1 MRILVVSDNH
11 GRMGNFLT
19 IYEKVKPV
27 DMVIHLGDTEG
38 TEDEIEEAIDCPFY
52 AVAGN
57 NDFYTTL
64 PREQEIQ
71 IGKYKALLCH
81 GHYYRVSFTNQ
92 MLAEAARQRGCT
104 LAFYGHIHRP
114 VIDRQ
119 EGVTLVNPGSINLPR
134 QENRKPSYVMM
145 DIDRQGEAHFTMCY
159 L

>member
-1 MRILVVSDNH
+1 MRVLIVSDNH

-19 IYEKVKPV
+19 VYDKVKPV

-38 TEDEIEEAIDCPFY
+38 TEDEIAEAIDCPLY

-57 NDFYTTL
+57 NDFYTYL
-64 PREQEIQ
+64 PREQEIM
-71 IGKYKALLCH
+71 IGKHKAFLCH
-81 GHYYRVSFTNQ
+81 GHYYRVSFTTQ
-92 MLAEAARQRGCT
+92 VLAEEARRRDCS

-114 VIDRQ
+114 VIEYRD
-119 EGVTLVNPGSINLPR
+119 GVTIVNPGSLNLPR

-145 DIDRQGEAHFTMCY
+145 DLDRQGEAHFTVCY